1 MSPVRAR
8 GSINYEFAMY
18 TGDSGVWVEEYGF
31 SVYRWKP
38 VKRISNIMLALD
50 ALLILSAVFPTALET
65 PIASRLEGALSRR
78 RDSGAR

>member
-1 MSPVRAR
+1 MTES
-8 GSINYEFAMY
+8 GSVDYEFAMY

-38 VKRISNIMLALD
+38 VKRIDNTLLALD
-50 ALLILSAVFPTALET
+50 ALLILSAVSLTALET
-65 PIASRLEGALSRR
+65 PIVSRFEGALSRR